1 MGYYMSEKRYRFRL
15 PKTVVVKGAKYKVIV
30 TPNVVDDD
38 GKPCMGL
45 HDHDSKEILID
56 KNMTAKEKRTTF
68 LHELFHAYC
77 YECNIREGL
86 DSQMEEVLVETIAQ
100 AVELHFEFLWKK

>member
-1 MGYYMSEKRYRFRL
+1 MKEKRYRFRL
-15 PKTVVVKGAKYKVIV
+15 PKTAVVKGATYKIIIQKDVI
-30 TPNVVDDD
+30 DDD
-38 GKPCMGL
+38 GKACMGL
-45 HDHDSKEILID
+45 HCHEEKEILID

-100 AVELHFEFLWKK
+100 AVELHFEFLWKR